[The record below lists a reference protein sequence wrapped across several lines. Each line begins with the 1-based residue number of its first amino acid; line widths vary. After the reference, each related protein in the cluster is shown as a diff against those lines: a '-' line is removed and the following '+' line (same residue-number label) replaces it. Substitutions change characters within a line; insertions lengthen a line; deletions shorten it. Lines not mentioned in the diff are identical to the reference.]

1 MLRYVFVSTLLA
13 EVVDLFFNIKN
24 AREGKMC
31 SFCVGEMLL
40 EIYRNI
46 GIDVTVHIRGKYEI
60 ALLNH
65 ERDALLE
72 ETKLRLRNRELEVSC
87 LLRSS
92 WKIFLWK
99 LFFELSCRALFVHR
113 SIKILPH
120 FLQEFI

>member
-40 EIYRNI
+40 EIYRNRYRCN
-46 GIDVTVHIRGKYEI
+46 GAYLREIRDR
-60 ALLNH
+60 

>member
-31 SFCVGEMLL
+31 GFCVGEMLL

-46 GIDVTVHIRGKYEI
+46 GIDVTVHICEKYEI
-60 ALLNH
+60 ALLNR